1 MKFVK
6 PKKSLGQ
13 HFLKDNNIANKIV
26 DSLDGKSKNVL
37 EIGPGM
43 GVLTK
48 FLLKKKYNLMLVEID
63 SESVSFLI
71 NNLDIEESKIIEKDF
86 LKLDLTKLF
95 PGNNFSI
102 IGNFPYNISSQIV
115 FKILENRNIINEMCG
130 MFQYEVAERIC
141 ESEGSKKYGI
151 LSVLTQ
157 AFFEVSFLFEVSN
170 HLFIPPPKVKSA
182 VITLRR
188 KDEIELGCDETL
200 FFKIVKLSFQQR
212 RKTIRNSLKKINLS
226 NNLREDSIFDN
237 RPEQLSVNQF
247 IELTKLVQGDLKM

>member
-1 MKFVK
+1 MVK
-6 PKKSLGQ
+6 PKKHLGQ
-13 HFLKDNNIANKIV
+13 HFLKDESISLEIAS
-26 DSLDGKSKNVL
+26 SLIQSPNSDIL
-37 EIGPGM
+37 IEIGPGT
-43 GVLTK
+43 GALTK
-48 FLLKKKYNLMLVEID
+48 FLLERQETLIALEVDN
-63 SESVSFLI
+63 ESIAYLKD
-71 NNLDIEESKIIEKDF
+71 NYPALDVRNEDF
-86 LKLDLTKLF
+86 LKFDFTD
-95 PGNNFSI
+95 FSSQKDSI
-102 IGNFPYNISSQIV
+102 VGNFPYNISSQIV

-170 HLFIPPPKVKSA
+170 HLFIPPPNVKSA

-188 KDEIELGCDETL
+188 KDEIELDCDEKL